1 MSAAPNSL
9 TTERLV
15 LRRWRASD
23 RAPFAALNADPRVM
37 RYLGPPLARAA
48 SDALADRI
56 EAHFVEHGFGMWAVE
71 VRGVAEFV
79 GFVGLGVVRFE
90 AHFTP
95 CVEIAWRLAV
105 AHQGRGY
112 ASEAARAALRFGI
125 EHPALAQIVALT
137 TRENHASR
145 AVMERL
151 GMQHNP
157 RDDFEH
163 PALAPGDPLR
173 PHVLYR
179 ISTGTFLDER
189 DESPGDG
196 GRAKNT
202 PGFGWGPA
210 RGVRGGGG
218 GPGGA
223 PAAGVGVFA
232 APPVPGCFVARA
244 GRLRRR
250 TRRRCV

>member
-1 MSAAPNSL
+1 MRAAPDSL
-9 TTERLV
+9 TTSRLV
-15 LRRWRASD
+15 LRPWRASD

-56 EAHFVEHGFGMWAVE
+56 EAHFAEHGFGMWAVE

-79 GFVGLGVVRFE
+79 GFVGLGVVHFE

-95 CVEIAWRLAV
+95 CTEVAWRLAS

-112 ASEAARAALRFGI
+112 AMEAARAALRFGFA
-125 EHPALAQIVALT
+125 HLALAELVSFT
-137 TRENHASR
+137 TRENSASR
-145 AVMERL
+145 ALMERL

-163 PALAPGDPLR
+163 PALAPGNPLR

-179 ISTGTFLDER
+179 ISSGTFHDER
-189 DESPGDG
+189 VEGTGD
-196 GRAKNT
+196 
-202 PGFGWGPA
+202 
-210 RGVRGGGG
+210 
-218 GPGGA
+218 
-223 PAAGVGVFA
+223 
-232 APPVPGCFVARA
+232 VP
-244 GRLRRR
+244 
-250 TRRRCV
+250 

>member
-1 MSAAPNSL
+1 MRCAPDSL
-9 TTERLV
+9 TTERLL
-15 LRRWRASD
+15 LRPWRASG

-56 EAHFVEHGFGMWAVE
+56 EAHFAEHGFGMWAVE

-79 GFVGLGVVRFE
+79 GFVGPGVVRFE

-95 CVEIAWRLAV
+95 CIEVAWRLAA

-112 ASEAARAALRFGI
+112 ATEAARAALRFGFG
-125 EHPALAQIVALT
+125 HLALAEIVAFT
-137 TRENHASR
+137 TRENGASR

-151 GMQHNP
+151 GMRHNP

-163 PALAPGDPLR
+163 PALAPGNALL

-179 ISTGTFLDER
+179 ISSGTFHDAW
-189 DESPGDG
+189 
-196 GRAKNT
+196 GRGQASN
-202 PGFGWGPA
+202 A
-210 RGVRGGGG
+210 SSM
-218 GPGGA
+218 
-223 PAAGVGVFA
+223 
-232 APPVPGCFVARA
+232 
-244 GRLRRR
+244 RLNLRWMNSRLSACGNR
-250 TRRRCV
+250 